1 MTLSIPLMAAAV
13 ALAPVAHAGMP
24 YGNYEVQTPR
34 DPGHSWLWDSPAVRA
49 RSPRGLHP
57 RDQAQPRPNGQATP
71 WYAVA
76 HLANG
81 RYTMIVDVPDGVR
94 CTVYFLPSHDTY
106 TWDAVTLT
114 GSVDSTFDAGCGGA
128 PGGTASLAVQ
138 PRPVLRSRR
147 SAGGQSK
154 HSLGDDVALD
164 FRGAAGDGAR
174 EAAGVALE
182 PAAEVVVEV
191 HRLVRSGQRRVQ

>member
-1 MTLSIPLMAAAV
+1 M
-13 ALAPVAHAGMP
+13 
-24 YGNYEVQTPR
+24 
-34 DPGHSWLWDSPAVRA
+34 
-49 RSPRGLHP
+49 
-57 RDQAQPRPNGQATP
+57 QAIPRPNGQATP
-71 WYAVA
+71 WNADA

-128 PGGTASLAVQ
+128 PGGTDSWPFSLV
-138 PRPVLRSRR
+138 RIVT

-164 FRGAAGDGAR
+164 FRGAAGDGPR

-191 HRLVRSGQRRVQ
+191 HRFVRSGQRRVQ